1 MKLHKKIAIVFT
13 YLAIC
18 IAISG
23 YLHLNPNRIK
33 IHRQGLNDNSYS
45 FTKISFNSFKNSIL
59 IEGVGLFLLLGWV
72 AYKGDKKED
81 K

>member
-13 YLAIC
+13 YIALC
-18 IAISG
+18 IAVSG
-23 YLHLNPNRIK
+23 YLYLNPDYIT
-33 IHRQGLNDNSYS
+33 INSKVWKE
-45 FTKISFNSFKNSIL
+45 FKTKSLRSFKNSL
-59 IEGVGLFLLLGWV
+59 VIEGVGLFLLLGWV